1 MATLY
6 AVRATPGVPP
16 LDDDE
21 VVDEMAHGYGCLDA
35 AITLW
40 RLVDPARAESLRA
53 LLVRVAAA
61 SDRYTRFAGDDLAAL
76 IQMLSGVG
84 AALQAAGIVDEHCRI
99 PPEHLDELKRHVPA
113 MDLELNRPLHCK
125 TAALVEVIVLTRAVL
140 TEVLAERA
148 WPGPLRLDDY
158 LPDGTRHL
166 WPGLAEHFALQAPQP
181 TVDEV
186 VERLILNQSVETARC
201 IQDGVV
207 KRPQDADVGA
217 VLGWGYPSLRGGP
230 IGWIHTMGVPQFV
243 AACDRLADCAGAR
256 FTPPPLLREMAQT
269 GRTFYS

>member
-1 MATLY
+1 M
-6 AVRATPGVPP
+6 PP

-158 LPDGTRHL
+158 LPDGIAMVLPKCTLFFEEGFESDMSVWFDADQVGLDEPVSLRDIMISRGGIET
-166 WPGLAEHFALQAPQP
+166 PGLVRRFSPRASLDK
-181 TVDEV
+181 VKDEV
-186 VERLILNQSVETARC
+186 RDLCTILFTHFRSSL
-201 IQDGVV
+201 DGDFVWV
-207 KRPQDADVGA
+207 PAYRAH
-217 VLGWGYPSLRGGP
+217 LTRG
-230 IGWIHTMGVPQFV
+230 
-243 AACDRLADCAGAR
+243 R
-256 FTPPPLLREMAQT
+256 
-269 GRTFYS
+269 